1 MRVIRMNEVP
11 GEPFISDLFTS
22 EDVTRQ
28 SLIPESQEYEIHNV
42 RFGRGVRLKLHTHS
56 SEQILIVTSGKGLVA
71 TEKDQWSVAPGDIIF
86 IPKGEKHWH
95 GAVPGELFSHI
106 YIYRK
111 GTKYSQFEK

>member
-11 GEPFISDLFTS
+11 GEPFISDLFIS

-42 RFGRGVRLKLHTHS
+42 KFGRGVRLKLHSHS

-71 TEKDQWSVAPGDIIF
+71 TEKDQWAVALGDIIF

-95 GAVPGELFSHI
+95 GAAPGEVFSHI